1 MYFVIKL
8 KKTRHNISNK
18 GNYSPPFMG
27 GVRGWVFF
35 LLFAI
40 PVMIWATVSA
50 QDDKTAR
57 RQSNTTRPQG
67 APEDHLDD
75 EDNAKKEKKPEI
87 RRQITIQ
94 EDSIPDSLLHPRWK
108 IQRTMPITYDDLEQG
123 STDLSRPENLKQN
136 VVYNDT
142 LDRYVIGT
150 KMGNTWV
157 AAPVM
162 MSVQEYQKWVEK
174 QKMAQY
180 FRSKNSEIYETKGK
194 DKFNFTDMHFELGPA
209 EKIFGPGGVRIKTQG
224 TAELKFGATL
234 KSIDNPSLPIRN
246 RNTTS
251 IDFDEKINLNVN
263 GKVGDK
269 VNMNLNYN
277 TNATFDF
284 DTQNMKLKYE
294 GKEDEIIKLVEAGN
308 VSFPSNSSLIT
319 GATSLFGLRTDM
331 QFGKLKLQTVVSQK
345 KSNSKSVNTKGGA
358 QFTPFEIDA
367 ANYEENRHFFLSQYF
382 RSIYDKALAKL
393 PPPLTT
399 GINITRVEIWVTN
412 KSGQTS
418 DTRNIIALTDLG
430 EAVPKNQYWA
440 GKGEGVVPTNDA
452 NNEYSTIVSQYGDAR
467 NIEQTSTLLEAI
479 PGFTGGV
486 DYEKLE
492 KARKLSPSEYTV
504 NEALG
509 YVSLRSTLQTDQV
522 LAVAFEYTYN
532 GQPYKVGEFAS
543 EKTDVGQAL
552 LVKSLKNT
560 SNNPQQGNWPLMMK
574 NVYYLASS
582 VEKDKFRLDIKYQSD
597 TAGVYLNYLPE
608 SQVKSTPLLRVL
620 GADCLDNNN
629 KLNSNGYF
637 DFVENY
643 TVSNGRV
650 FLPKVEPF
658 GKSLYEYLTSKGVDP
673 KQAEK
678 YAYTELY
685 DSTKTVAK
693 QIAEKDK
700 YLLQGQFK
708 GTSANVI
715 SLGAY
720 NVPQG
725 SVTVTAGGEKLTE
738 GSDYSVDYSAGEVTI
753 LNQSIIDAGTSV
765 NVSLESN
772 TDYGQQRKTMFG
784 LNWEYDFTKDFQ
796 MSGTIQHLSE
806 QSLTTKVQ
814 MGAEPLNNTIWGLN
828 LSWKKESQWLTNMLN
843 KVPFLHV
850 TQPSQIQLNGE
861 FAQLIA
867 GQASG
872 TQDNASYIDDFE
884 ATKSGIDVSTPTSW
898 MLSSVPSYFK
908 ESTDKSGL
916 TSGFNRARL
925 AWYTIDPLFTR
936 SSSSLTPS
944 HIKGDSE
951 QLSNHYVRE
960 IYTNEVFPNRDQSA
974 YSGTSS
980 TLSILNLAYYPQER
994 GPYNFTTSLD
1004 HSGHLLQPANAWG
1017 GMMRKLDT
1025 NDFEAANIEYIEF
1038 WMLDP
1043 FIYTREEGTAS
1054 QYGGDLYFNLGDIS
1068 EDILRDGKKFYESG
1082 MPVDGSESFTKSQW
1096 GKIPTQSTVTYAFA
1110 TTGGSRDKQDVG
1122 LNGLTDEEERSFPTY
1137 QDFIAAARANV
1148 TDAAALDSILADPAG
1163 DDYCYFRGSQHDQRK
1178 ASILERYKY
1187 INNPQGNSPESNS
1200 SFDSS
1205 YKTTPD
1211 VEDIN
1216 QDYTLNEYEKYYQYK
1231 VSIRPENLV
1240 VGTNYIVDKRSA
1252 TRTLKNGK
1260 KAVVDWYQFRIPV
1273 KSPDRE
1279 KIGSIS
1285 DFTSIRFM
1293 RMFMTNFEKPIVLRF
1308 ANLDL
1313 VRGEWRVYEQNLNV
1327 NSANTAQMAVSDV
1340 NIEENSEKT
1349 PVNYVLPPGIT
1360 RVVDPSQ
1367 PQLTE
1372 SNESAM
1378 NLTLTSMSNGDAK
1391 AVYKNMTIDMRQYR
1405 NLQMFVHA
1413 HALEPN
1419 ITNLQDDQLALF
1431 IRLGSDYKS
1440 NYYEYEIP
1448 LKLTPAG
1455 RYSTYSGADC
1465 RTVWPEDNMLNIRLA
1480 KLTALKK
1487 ARNKAKNAGLTSF
1500 NAEFSQYDDDN
1511 PKNKISIKGN
1521 PTLGEVKTMVIGVRN
1536 LSNTEKSGEV
1546 WINELRLLNPESSG
1560 GWAAQGNLNVQLSDF
1575 GSVNASGK
1583 YTSEGFGGLE
1593 EGVAS
1598 RSTDNNST
1606 YSVTTSLELGKFFP
1620 DKAKVQAPLY
1630 YSVTQERKAPKFNP
1644 LDTDM
1649 KLDDALDAAADK
1661 KERDYIESIAVTKD
1675 LNTNFSLSGV
1685 KVGIATKRHP
1695 MPYDPANFSFSY
1707 SHSHSS
1713 TKGETTI
1720 FDNDDNWKGELAYS
1734 WTPVY
1739 KSFEPFKK
1747 IKSKS
1752 KYYDILKKFS
1762 LNWLPQNVSFNTDMM
1777 RHLQER
1783 QERDLEDLGA
1793 ENSLPL
1799 TQSSQFL
1806 WNRDFS
1812 LRWDL
1817 TKNLHLNFQSA
1828 THAEIVE
1835 PYVKVNDS
1843 YYLDEYTK
1851 WKAGVKRSIGNMGTP
1866 LDYQQTFTASYK
1878 LPLNLIPIFNWLNAD
1893 ANYTSG
1899 YNWQRG
1905 ADVAADVEDG
1915 DVEGGES
1922 RTNYGNTIGM
1932 NRQLTINSTLNLEK
1946 LYDQV
1951 PYLKKVNERF
1961 RKAVKRVPKKS
1972 KVEKNKDEG
1981 VKGKEG
1987 KEKAKDSK
1995 ELAAEKKER
2004 EQKEKEDK
2012 KAEAEKK
2019 KQLAL
2024 NKNRYEKEVTIK
2036 ADTSLVLTHGKKS
2049 RSLNVTAHNAEGKLI
2064 PVKYKVMDDNRIRV
2078 FNKAD
2083 SAVTMKLTVVTKP
2096 KKEDQQWYRL
2106 SQSAARLLM
2115 MVRNV
2120 GFSYRN
2126 QYSMSLPGFM
2136 PSAGDMLGQN
2146 KTNCTGGDNALAPG
2160 LGFAFGFVG
2169 DSYIDR
2175 AYDNG
2180 WLLKNDLIASPAAT
2194 NSTEDF
2200 SLKATLEP
2208 ARNLKIDLNAAHTV
2222 TKARTIQYMYEGKPT
2237 TQSGTFTMTTVSI
2250 RSAFEGMGSAENGFH
2265 SASFDRFRNLL
2276 DSYRSRVESQYA
2288 GLVYPSGAGEYA
2300 GMVFNPE
2307 EVAGVDKYS
2316 SDVMIPAFLNAYTG
2330 YGGLSIFPSITKM
2343 LPNWRVVYSGLS
2355 NMTFFQNIFKS
2366 VNLNHSYKS
2375 IYAVGSYR
2383 SYSAFM
2389 QCMGSEF
2396 GFINDATNGSSVPVP
2411 SSMYDISQVSINE
2424 AFSPLLGV
2432 DVTMRNNM
2440 TFKVEYRT
2448 TRVLSLSMTSV
2459 QLNETLSKDFVVGCG
2474 YKINDFS
2481 FSGRNKRLV
2490 KTKGRCNGDDE
2501 DRNKSKSTSKNSK
2514 KSFNHDMNL
2523 RLDLSLRNQAAITRD
2538 IKSGSSSASSGN
2550 KAFKLSFSA
2559 DYTMSK
2565 LLTMSLYY
2573 DSQTNSPLLTSS
2585 SYPTT
2590 THDFG
2595 VSMKFSLTR

>member
-1 MYFVIKL
+1 
-8 KKTRHNISNK
+8 
-18 GNYSPPFMG
+18 MG

-57 RQSNTTRPQG
+57 RQSNTTRPHG
-67 APEDHLDD
+67 APEDHVDD
-75 EDNAKKEKKPEI
+75 QDNAKPQGKKIDI
-87 RRQITIQ
+87 RKQITIS

-123 STDLSRPENLKQN
+123 VIDLNRPENIKQD

-150 KMGNTWV
+150 RMGNTWV
-157 AAPVM
+157 SAPVM
-162 MSVQEYQKWVEK
+162 MTVQEYQKWVEK
-174 QKMAQY
+174 QKMAEY
-180 FRSKNSEIYETKGK
+180 FRSKNTEIYETKGK
-194 DKFNFTDMHFELGPA
+194 DKFSFTDMHFELGPA

-277 TNATFDF
+277 TDATFDF

-319 GATSLFGLRTDM
+319 GATSLFGIRTDM

-345 KSNSKSVNTKGGA
+345 KSNSKSVSSKGGA

-382 RSIYDKALAKL
+382 RDKYDEALTKL
-393 PPPLTT
+393 PTLAT
-399 GINITRVEIWVTN
+399 GIDITRVEIWVTN

-418 DTRNIIALTDLG
+418 DTRNIIALVDLG
-430 EAVPKNQYWA
+430 EGVPRNTQWGGKGASAVPGN
-440 GKGEGVVPTNDA
+440 ET
-452 NNEYSTIVSQYGDAR
+452 NNEYYTMVSNYEAAR
-467 NIEQTSTLLEAI
+467 NIDQTATMLDAI
-479 PGFTGGV
+479 PNFVGGV

-492 KARKLSPSEYTV
+492 KARKLSPSEYTL
-504 NEALG
+504 NSALG
-509 YVSLRSTLQTDQV
+509 YVSLKTTLQTDQV

-532 GQPYKVGEFAS
+532 GKTYQVGEFAS
-543 EKTDVGQAL
+543 SVTDDVNKAL
-552 LVKSLKNT
+552 FVKSLKNT
-560 SNNPQQGNWPLMMK
+560 SNNPKQGNWSLMMK

-582 VEKDKFRLDIKYQSD
+582 VEKDKFRLDVKFQSD

-608 SQVKSTPLLRVL
+608 PKVKSTPLLRVI
-620 GADCLDNNN
+620 GADRLDNNN
-629 KLNSNGYF
+629 KANSNGYY
-637 DFVENY
+637 DFVEGY

-658 GKSLYEYLTSKGVDP
+658 GRSLYKYLIDNGVGEE
-673 KQAEK
+673 QAKK
-678 YAYTELY
+678 YVYNELY

-725 SVTVTAGGEKLTE
+725 SVTVTAGGVTLTE

-753 LNQSIIDAGTSV
+753 LNQSIIDAGTSI

-814 MGAEPLNNTIWGLN
+814 MGAEPLNNTIWGVN

-843 KVPFLHV
+843 KIPLLHV

-884 ATKSGIDVSTPTSW
+884 ATKSGIDVSTPSSW
-898 MLSSVPSYFK
+898 MLSSVPSTFK
-908 ESTDKSGL
+908 ESSDKSGL

-925 AWYTIDPLFTR
+925 AWYNIDPLFTR
-936 SSSSLTPS
+936 SSSTLTPS
-944 HIKGDSE
+944 HIKGDVD

-960 IYTNEVFPNRDQSA
+960 IYTNEVFPNRDHSA

-980 TLSILNLAYYPQER
+980 TLSVLNLAYYPQER
-994 GPYNFTTSLD
+994 GPYNFSTSLD
-1004 HSGHLLQPANAWG
+1004 RAGHLTQPGKAWG

-1043 FIYTREEGTAS
+1043 FIYTRQDGTAS
-1054 QYGGDLYFNLGDIS
+1054 QHGGDLYFNLGDIS
-1068 EDILRDGKKFYESG
+1068 EDVLRDGKKFYESG
-1082 MPVDGSESFTKSQW
+1082 MPVDGSEAYTTSQW

-1110 TTGGSRDKQDVG
+1110 TTGGSRNKQDVG
-1122 LNGLTDEEERSFPTY
+1122 LNGLTDEEEKTFSTY
-1137 QDFIAAARANV
+1137 QDFLTYARANV
-1148 TDAAALDSILADPAG
+1148 TGTALDSINADPAG
-1163 DDYCYFRGSQHDQRK
+1163 DNYCYFRGSELDERK
-1178 ASILERYKY
+1178 VSILERYKY

-1216 QDYTLNEYEKYYQYK
+1216 QDYTLNEYEKYYQYR
-1231 VSIRPENLV
+1231 VSIRPEDFV
-1240 VGTNYIVDKRSA
+1240 VGTNYIVDKRTA
-1252 TRTLKNGK
+1252 TRTLKNGD
-1260 KAVVDWYQFRIPV
+1260 KAAVDWYQFRIPI
-1273 KSPDRE
+1273 KSVDRE
-1279 KIGSIS
+1279 KIGSIN

-1293 RMFMTNFEKPIVLRF
+1293 GMFMTNFEKPVVLRF

-1313 VRGEWRVYEQNLNV
+1313 VRGEWRVYEQNLNTA
-1327 NSANTAQMAVSDV
+1327 SANTGQMSVSDV

-1378 NLTLTSMSNGDAK
+1378 NFTVTGLSNGDAK

-1405 NLQMFVHA
+1405 HLQMFVHA

-1419 ITNLQDDQLALF
+1419 TTNLQDDQLALF
-1431 IRLGSDYKS
+1431 VRLGSDYKS

-1448 LKLTPAG
+1448 LKLTAPG
-1455 RYSTYSGADC
+1455 KYSTYSGADC
-1465 RTVWPEDNMLNIRLA
+1465 RAVWPEDNMLDI
-1480 KLTALKK
+1480 KLTKLTSLKK
-1487 ARNKAKNAGLTSF
+1487 ARNKAKNAGMASF
-1500 NAEFSQYDDDN
+1500 NKEFTAYDEDN
-1511 PKNKISIKGN
+1511 PKNKMTIKGN

-1536 LSNTEKSGEV
+1536 LASTEKSGEV
-1546 WINELRLLNPESSG
+1546 WINELRLRDPESAG

-1575 GSVNASGK
+1575 GSVNASGR

-1598 RSTDNNST
+1598 RSTDNFST
-1606 YSVTTSLELGKFFP
+1606 YSFTTNLELGKFFP
-1620 DKAKVQAPLY
+1620 EKAKVQAPLY
-1630 YSVTQERKAPKFNP
+1630 YSITREKTAPKFNP

-1649 KLDDALDAAADK
+1649 DLDDALDAAGSK
-1661 KERDYIESIAVTKD
+1661 HERDSIESIAVMK
-1675 LNTNFSLSGV
+1675 NVSTNFSLSGV
-1685 KVGIATKRHP
+1685 RVGIATKRHP
-1695 MPYDPANFSFSY
+1695 MPYDPANFTFSY
-1707 SHSHSS
+1707 SHSHNGAV
-1713 TKGETTI
+1713 GETTVYE
-1720 FDNDDNWKGELAYS
+1720 NEDNWKGSLAYS

-1739 KSFEPFKK
+1739 KPFEPFKK

-1752 KYYDILKKFS
+1752 KYYDILKRFS
-1762 LNWLPQNVSFNTDMM
+1762 LNWLPQNVSFNTDMT
-1777 RHLQER
+1777 RSYYEL

-1793 ENSLPL
+1793 TDALPA
-1799 TQSSQFL
+1799 TYSSQFL

-1812 LRWDL
+1812 IRWDL
-1817 TKNLHLNFQSA
+1817 TKNLHLNFQSG
-1828 THAEIVE
+1828 TNAEIEE
-1835 PYVKVNDS
+1835 PYTQIDRDR
-1843 YYLDEYTK
+1843 YLDRFEAHK
-1851 WKAGVKRSIGNMGTP
+1851 DSVRWQSIRGLGTP
-1866 LDYQQTFTASYK
+1866 LEYRQTFTASYK
-1878 LPLNLIPIFNWLNAD
+1878 LPLNLIPVFNWVNAD
-1893 ANYTSG
+1893 ANYTSS

-1905 ADVAADVEDG
+1905 TELEDN
-1915 DVEGGES
+1915 VS
-1922 RTNYGNTIGM
+1922 YGNTIGM
-1932 NRQLTINSTLNLEK
+1932 NRQLTINSTFTLEK
-1946 LYDQV
+1946 LYDQI

-1961 RKAVKRVPKKS
+1961 KKAVKRVPKKN
-1972 KVEKNKDEG
+1972 KGEGNKGEKNKDESLSDG
-1981 VKGKEG
+1981 KNKG
-1987 KEKAKDSK
+1987 EKAKSAK
-1995 ELAAEKKER
+1995 ELAEEKKER
-2004 EQKEKEDK
+2004 EQKERDEK
-2012 KAEAEKK
+2012 KAEAEKR

-2024 NKNRYEKEVTIK
+2024 NKNRFEREVTIK
-2036 ADTSLVLTHGKKS
+2036 ADTSTVLSHGKRS
-2049 RSLNVTAHNAEGKLI
+2049 RNLTVTARNAEGRLI
-2064 PVKYKVMDDNRIRV
+2064 PVKYKVVDDNKIRII
-2078 FNKAD
+2078 NKAD
-2083 SAVTMKLTVVTKP
+2083 SAVTMKITVIAKP

-2106 SQSAARLLM
+2106 TQSAARLLM
-2115 MVRNV
+2115 SVRSV
-2120 GFSYRN
+2120 SLTYRN
-2126 QYSMSLPGFM
+2126 QYSMSVPGFM
-2136 PSAGDMLGQN
+2136 PNVGDAFGQ
-2146 KTNCTGGDNALAPG
+2146 KSMDGIWSPG
-2160 LGFAFGFVG
+2160 LDFAFGFIG
-2169 DSYIDR
+2169 DGFLDR
-2175 AYDNG
+2175 AQSRG
-2180 WLLKNDLIASPAAT
+2180 WLLNDSAAANPAAT
-2194 NSTEDF
+2194 TKSEDLN
-2200 SLKATLEP
+2200 LKATLEP
-2208 ARNLKIDLNAAHTV
+2208 ARNLKIDLNAF
-2222 TKARTIQYMYEGKPT
+2222 RTMTRSRSVKYMYEGNPS
-2237 TQSGTFTMTTVSI
+2237 TQSGTFTMTTISI
-2250 RSAFEGMGSAENGFH
+2250 KSAFEGMGSAENGFY
-2265 SASFDRFRNLL
+2265 SPSFEKFRNSI
-2276 DSYRSRVESQYA
+2276 DDYRSRVEAQYRGA
-2288 GLVYPSGAGEYA
+2288 VYPKGCGEYE
-2300 GMVFNPE
+2300 GKTFNPNANTQQLSPNTQE
-2307 EVAGVDKYS
+2307 PTPNTQHPSPGVKRYS
-2316 SDVMIPAFLNAYTG
+2316 ADVLVPAFLSAYTG
-2330 YGGLSIFPSITKM
+2330 NDGLSIFPSLARM
-2343 LPNWRVVYSGLS
+2343 LPNWTIRYSGLS

-2375 IYAVGSYR
+2375 VYAVGSYQ
-2383 SYSAFM
+2383 SYSTFM
-2389 QCMGSEF
+2389 SYMGDGL
-2396 GFINDATNGSSVPVP
+2396 GFILDGTSGTQVPVP
-2411 SSMYDISQVSINE
+2411 NSMYDVSQVSINE

-2448 TRVLSLSMTSV
+2448 TRVLGLSMSSV
-2459 QLNETLSKDFVVGCG
+2459 QLNETLSKDFVIGCG
-2474 YKINDFS
+2474 YKINDFR
-2481 FSGRNKRLV
+2481 FSGRNHRLV
-2490 KTKGRCNGDDE
+2490 RSASSQRGKAGGEAEEEKGKSRSSSSSKKTK
-2501 DRNKSKSTSKNSK
+2501 ST
-2514 KSFNHDMNL
+2514 FNHDLNL
-2523 RLDLSLRNQAAITRD
+2523 RLDLSLRNQASITRD
-2538 IKSGSSSASSGN
+2538 IDKGTSAASSGN

-2559 DYTMSK
+2559 DYTISK

-2573 DSQTNSPLLTSS
+2573 DSQTNTPLLTSS

-2595 VSMKFSLTR
+2595 MAMKFSLTR

>member
-1 MYFVIKL
+1 
-8 KKTRHNISNK
+8 
-18 GNYSPPFMG
+18 
-27 GVRGWVFF
+27 
-35 LLFAI
+35 
-40 PVMIWATVSA
+40 MIWGTVSA

-67 APEDHLDD
+67 APEDHIDD
-75 EDNAKKEKKPEI
+75 ADNAKQGKKTGI
-87 RRQITIQ
+87 RKQITIQ
-94 EDSIPDSLLHPRWK
+94 EDTIPDSLLHPRWK

-123 STDLSRPENLKQN
+123 SSDLSRPENLKQD

-142 LDRYVIGT
+142 LDRYVIGS
-150 KMGNTWV
+150 KMGNTWIT
-157 AAPVM
+157 APVM

-180 FRSKNSEIYETKGK
+180 FRSKNDEIYQTKGK

-224 TAELKFGATL
+224 SAKLKFGANI

-251 IDFDEKINLNVN
+251 IDFDEDINLSVN

-284 DTQNMKLKYE
+284 DAQNMKLKYE

-345 KSNSKSVNTKGGA
+345 KSNSKSVSSKGGA

-367 ANYEENRHFFLSQYF
+367 ADYEENQHFFLSQYF
-382 RSIYDKALAKL
+382 RNNYDKAMSML
-393 PPPLTT
+393 PTIAT
-399 GINITRVEIWVTN
+399 GVNITRVEIWVTN
-412 KSGQTS
+412 KTGQTTN
-418 DTRNIIALTDLG
+418 TRNIIALTDLG
-430 EAVPKNQYWA
+430 EGKPKYTAWGGGNENTA
-440 GKGEGVVPTNDA
+440 PDNSVNGE
-452 NNEYSTIVSQYGDAR
+452 YGAMASSYADAR
-467 NIEQTSTLLEAI
+467 NIDHTATVLDAI
-479 PGFTGGV
+479 PDFVGGV

-492 KARKLSPSEYTV
+492 KARLLSPSEYTI

-509 YVSLRSTLQTDQV
+509 YISLRSKLQTDQV

-532 GQPYKVGEFAS
+532 GQPYQVGEFAS
-543 EKTDVGQAL
+543 DVTDVSQAL
-552 LVKSLKNT
+552 FVKSLKNT
-560 SNNPQQGNWPLMMK
+560 SNNPSQGNWPLMMK
-574 NVYYLASS
+574 NVYNLAST
-582 VEKDKFRLDIKYQSD
+582 VEKEKFKLDIKFQSD

-608 SQVKSTPLLRVL
+608 PEVKNTPLLRVI
-620 GADCLDNNN
+620 GADRLDNNN
-629 KLNSNGYF
+629 KANPNGYF
-637 DFVENY
+637 DYVQNY

-650 FLPKVEPF
+650 FLPKAEPF
-658 GKSLYEYLTSKGVDP
+658 GRSLYEYLKSKGVNP
-673 KQAEK
+673 EKAEK
-678 YAYTELY
+678 YVYTELY

-700 YLLQGQFK
+700 YMLQGQFK

-725 SVTVTAGGEKLTE
+725 SVTVTAGGEKLNE

-753 LNQSIIDAGTSV
+753 LNQSIIDAGTAV

-784 LNWEYDFTKDFQ
+784 VNWEYDFTKELQ
-796 MSGTIQHLSE
+796 LSGTLQHLSE

-850 TQPSQIQLNGE
+850 TRPSEIQLNGE
-861 FAQLIA
+861 FAHLIA

-884 ATKSGIDVSTPTSW
+884 ATKSGLDVSSPTSW

-908 ESTDKSGL
+908 ESSDKSGL

-944 HIKGDSE
+944 HIKGDTE

-1004 HSGHLLQPANAWG
+1004 QAGHLTQPRNAWG

-1025 NDFEAANIEYIEF
+1025 SDFEASNIEYIEF

-1043 FIYTREEGTAS
+1043 FIYTREAGTAS

-1068 EDILRDGKKFYESG
+1068 EDVLRDGKKFYESG
-1082 MPVDGSESFTKSQW
+1082 MPVDGSESYTWSQW

-1122 LNGLTDEEERSFPTY
+1122 LNGLTDAEERSQY
-1137 QDFIAAARANV
+1137 SDFLAYARTHV
-1148 TDAAALDSILADPAG
+1148 TGSALDSINADPAA
-1163 DDYCYFRGSQHDQRK
+1163 DNYCYFRGSDLDQRK
-1178 ASILERYKY
+1178 VSILERYKY

-1231 VSIRPENLV
+1231 VSIRPEDLV

-1252 TRTLKNGK
+1252 TRTLKNGQ
-1260 KAVVDWYQFRIPV
+1260 KAVVDWYQFRIPI
-1273 KSPDRE
+1273 KSPQRE

-1293 RMFMTNFEKPIVLRF
+1293 RMFMTNFEKPIILRF

-1313 VRGEWRVYEQNLNV
+1313 VRGEWRVYEQELNS

-1378 NLTLTSMSNGDAK
+1378 NLTLTSMSSGDSK
-1391 AVYKNMTIDMRQYR
+1391 AVYKNMTLDMRQYR

-1419 ITNLQDDQLALF
+1419 TTNLQDDQLALF

-1455 RYSTYSGADC
+1455 KYSTYSGADC
-1465 RTVWPEDNMLNIRLA
+1465 RTVWPEDNMLNIKLS
-1480 KLTALKK
+1480 KLTAVKK
-1487 ARNKAKNAGLTSF
+1487 ARNKAKNVGMASF
-1500 NAEFSQYDDDN
+1500 NAEYSEYDDDN
-1511 PKNKISIKGN
+1511 PKNKISVMGN

-1536 LSNTEKSGEV
+1536 VSGSEKSGEV
-1546 WINELRLLNPESSG
+1546 WINELRLLDPESSG

-1575 GSVNASGK
+1575 GSFIASGK

-1598 RSTDNNST
+1598 RSTDNYST

-1630 YSVTQERKAPKFNP
+1630 YSMTRERTAPKFNP

-1649 KLDDALDAAADK
+1649 KLEESLDATASK
-1661 KERDYIESIAVTKD
+1661 QERDYIESIAVTKD
-1675 LNTNFSLSGV
+1675 VSTNFSLSGV
-1685 KVGIATKRHP
+1685 RVGIATKRHP
-1695 MPYDPANFSFSY
+1695 MPYDPANFTFSY
-1707 SHSHSS
+1707 SHSHSN
-1713 TKGETTI
+1713 TTGEATVYE
-1720 FDNDDNWKGELAYS
+1720 NEDNWKGGLAYS

-1739 KSFEPFKK
+1739 KPFEPFKK
-1747 IKSKS
+1747 MKSKS

-1762 LNWLPQNVSFNTDMM
+1762 LNWMPQNVSFNSDMT
-1777 RHLQER
+1777 RNLHEL
-1783 QERDLEDLGA
+1783 QERDLDDLGA
-1793 ENSLPL
+1793 ENTIPL

-1828 THAEIVE
+1828 TNAEVEE
-1835 PYVKVNDS
+1835 PYVRNEINDA
-1843 YYLDEYTK
+1843 YYLDEDSK
-1851 WKAGVKRSIGNMGTP
+1851 WRDEVRRSICHMGTP

-1878 LPLNLIPIFNWLNAD
+1878 LPLNLIPVLNWLNAD
-1893 ANYTSG
+1893 ANYTSS

-1905 ADVAADVEDG
+1905 AEPDA
-1915 DVEGGES
+1915 EG
-1922 RTNYGNTIGM
+1922 RFYGNTIAM
-1932 NRQLTINSTLNLEK
+1932 NRQLTINPSLNLEK
-1946 LYDQV
+1946 LYDQI
-1951 PYLKKVNERF
+1951 PFLKKTNERF

-1972 KVEKNKDEG
+1972 KVESGKSKEEKSKEES
-1981 VKGKEG
+1981 VKGKDGG
-1987 KEKAKDSK
+1987 KSKGESVKSKDAK

-2004 EQKEKEDK
+2004 EQKLKEEK
-2012 KAEAEKK
+2012 KAEEEKK
-2019 KQLAL
+2019 RLLAQ
-2024 NKNRYEKEVTIK
+2024 NKNRFEKEVTIK

-2049 RSLNVTAHNAEGKLI
+2049 RSLTVTAHNAEGRLI
-2064 PVKYKVMDDNRIRV
+2064 PVKYKVMDDNKIRII
-2078 FNKAD
+2078 NKAD
-2083 SAVTMKLTVVTKP
+2083 SAVTMKVSVVAKP
-2096 KKEDQQWYRL
+2096 KKEDLQWYRL
-2106 SQSAARLLM
+2106 AQSAARFLM

-2120 GFSYRN
+2120 SISYRN
-2126 QYSMSLPGFM
+2126 QYSMSLPGFK
-2136 PSAGDMLGQN
+2136 PYAGDAFGQN
-2146 KTNCTGGDNALAPG
+2146 SESLRNGGSALAPG

-2169 DSYIDR
+2169 DSYVQK
-2175 AYDNG
+2175 AKDNG
-2180 WLLKNDLIASPAAT
+2180 WLLTNDSIATPAAT
-2194 NSTEDF
+2194 SKTEDF

-2208 ARNLKIDLNAAHTV
+2208 ARNLKVDLTASRTM
-2222 TKARTIQYMYEGKPT
+2222 TQARSIQYMYEGSPKSL
-2237 TQSGTFTMTTVSI
+2237 SGNFTMTTISI
-2250 RSAFEGMGSAENGFH
+2250 GSAFEGMGSAENGFR
-2265 SASFDRFRNLL
+2265 SASIDRFRN
-2276 DSYRSRVESQYA
+2276 SIERYRSRVEAQYQGA
-2288 GLVYPSGAGEYA
+2288 VYPKGCGEYE
-2300 GMVFNPE
+2300 GKTFNPNIVIE
-2307 EVAGVDKYS
+2307 PTPNTQHPTPNTGDGEASLTSNPSTLNSGVNPYTA
-2316 SDVMIPAFLNAYTG
+2316 DVLVPAFLNTYTG
-2330 YGGLSIFPSITKM
+2330 YSGLGIFPALTSI
-2343 LPNWRVVYSGLS
+2343 LPNWSITYSGLS

-2366 VNLNHSYKS
+2366 VNLRHTYKS
-2375 IYAVGSYR
+2375 VYAVGAYS
-2383 SYSAFM
+2383 SYSTFM
-2389 QCMGSEF
+2389 EYMGDGM
-2396 GFINDATNGSSVPVP
+2396 GFILDKTSGSTVPIP
-2411 SSMYDISQVSINE
+2411 SSIYNVSQVSINE
-2424 AFSPLLGV
+2424 AFSPLLGI
-2432 DVTMRNNM
+2432 DFTLRNNM
-2440 TFKVEYRT
+2440 TFKLDYRT

-2459 QLNETLSKDFVVGCG
+2459 QLNETLSKDFVIGCG

-2490 KTKGRCNGDDE
+2490 KTRSRGNGDNE
-2501 DRNKSKSTSKNSK
+2501 DDKNKSKSSSKNSK
-2514 KSFNHDMNL
+2514 KSINHDMNL
-2523 RLDLSLRNQAAITRD
+2523 RLDLSLRNQAAISRD
-2538 IKSGSSSASSGN
+2538 IREGNSSASSGN

-2559 DYTMSK
+2559 EYTVSK

-2573 DSQTNSPLLTSS
+2573 DTQTNTPLLTSS

-2595 VSMKFSLTR
+2595 LSMNFSLTR